1 MKKGALKRLDQ
12 DYIDLLLLHQQFGDF
27 VGAWQAME
35 EAVKAGKVRAIGLS
49 NFDGER
55 LDQILEIATIKPA
68 VMQVELHPYYQ
79 QQALKEKM
87 KPFGTKFESW
97 YPLGHGD
104 AGLLNEPIF
113 TQLAEKYGKTNA
125 QIILRWHI
133 QKGHIVFPKSTN
145 PQHIKD
151 NINIFD
157 FELTPAEMK
166 QIDALDKNQ
175 RYFTMSLAQQK
186 SAFSS
191 FKPAD

>member
-1 MKKGALKRLDQ
+1 MGDYYNAWRALEKAQ
-12 DYIDLLLLHQQFGDF
+12 
-27 VGAWQAME
+27 
-35 EAVKAGKVRAIGLS
+35 KAGKVGAIGLS

-55 LDQILEIATIKPA
+55 LDHILDIATITPA

-79 QQALKEKM
+79 QQALKDKM

-113 TQLAEKYGKTNA
+113 TELAEKYGKTNA

-133 QKGHIVFPKSTN
+133 QTGHIVFPKSTN

-157 FELTPAEMK
+157 FELTPEEMK

-191 FKPAD
+191 FRPAD